1 MKTKHMGYISF
12 VFFLSFLM
20 LLLIC
25 PDRALSQ
32 GGRGMRIS
40 GRQALS
46 LNNMVG
52 LSGMTASMG
61 AWSGAAMRRLNLGG
75 MTNRRLL
82 FGGTYN
88 PFAGMS
94 PAGRFGNVRR
104 MNGYMSMG
112 GFRGEGPVA
121 SARFAYGLGSM
132 GLGGMRGLAGIRIG
146 RFAYGSGGMLNMR
159 TRRTR
164 DFGLFLGGTYGRR
177 KMNTSSIRNLFT
189 SRVSGRMAYQ
199 GVPGTF
205 LRGRQGLSLN
215 PYLSRTR
222 KRKTRVTDLTRRREL
237 RLY

>member
-1 MKTKHMGYISF
+1 MGYISF

-222 KRKTRVTDLTRRREL
+222 KRKTRVTDLTQRREL